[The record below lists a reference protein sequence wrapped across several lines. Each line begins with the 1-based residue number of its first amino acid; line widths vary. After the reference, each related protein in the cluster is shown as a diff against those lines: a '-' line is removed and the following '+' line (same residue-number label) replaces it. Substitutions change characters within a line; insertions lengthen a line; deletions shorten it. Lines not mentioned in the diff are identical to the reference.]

1 MKQIYKGAWMNEEY
15 LEEKQRVWAKGRE
28 EVRREKK
35 AQKANKSTL
44 KQERKKILGI
54 F

>member
-15 LEEKQRVWAKGRE
+15 LEEKQRVWAKGERE

-35 AQKANKSTL
+35 L
-44 KQERKKILGI
+44 RKLINLL
-54 F
+54 